1 MTLNIIT
8 LFIFYKI
15 ILITVLGFGLLFE
28 RIFYRNISYDRLGYT
43 GLAGIFF
50 LILYSYI
57 SHIFFPHGY
66 MHNMIIIFIGLILF
80 FFYFSKNK
88 KKFNFSIFFINFLIL
103 FLALLI
109 FKTHDDF
116 PYYHFPYSYYL
127 TQHSMQIGIGQFN
140 HGFRTPSSI
149 FYLNSLF
156 YVPVIKYYSFYIPSL
171 LIMGFSNLILI
182 SKILTDLKNKNINY
196 SFYLALL
203 FFAFINIFF
212 YRLQE
217 HGTDRSAQILVF
229 IFLLQ
234 LISLLNFKKNLND
247 NINYILITLGIIISL
262 KAFYILYLIFLI
274 PLLWIFY
281 TQKKL
286 NIVLEFFQNKLFYVF
301 ILLFS
306 LNILIYFL
314 NTGCLIYPVFQ
325 TCFDNFDWSLGTAEA
340 VKMNNHYQLWS
351 KAGLTPNFRIDNPEL
366 YLKDFNWVINWFD
379 LYFFNKVSDFLLGL
393 IFLSLISLVIFYQ
406 KKKRIFKFDKKI
418 FSIFFVIILLLLE
431 WFTNHPAL
439 RYGGY
444 VLIAFLIF
452 FPVSLIMT
460 KYYVN
465 LKNLKKKLIIFLLI
479 VTAVF
484 ISRNFNRLDNEIKQ
498 YKYKP
503 IINTF
508 YYVDESHFRIDK
520 VMNKRIAN
528 FENCEN
534 KINECDIKLKS
545 KVKKVSKNRYIFIPS

>member
-1 MTLNIIT
+1 MTFNIIT

-15 ILITVLGFGLLFE
+15 ILIAVLGFGLLFE
-28 RIFYRNISYDRLGYT
+28 RIFNRRTSFDQLGFT
-43 GLAGIFF
+43 GLTGIFF

-57 SHIFFPHGY
+57 SHIFLPHGY
-66 MHNMIIIFIGLILF
+66 THNMIIVFLGLVSF
-80 FFYFSKNK
+80 FFYYRYIK
-88 KKFNFSIFFINFLIL
+88 KKFNIFIFFINFSIL

-127 TQHSMQIGIGQFN
+127 TQYSMQIGIGEFN

-156 YVPVIKYYSFYIPSL
+156 YLPVIKYYSFYIPSL

-182 SKILTDLKNKNINY
+182 SKIFTDLKKKNINY
-196 SFYLALL
+196 TFYLALL

-234 LISLLNFKKNLND
+234 LISLLDFKKDLKI
-247 NINYILITLGIIISL
+247 NINCILITLGIIISL
-262 KAFYILYLIFLI
+262 KAFYILYIIFFI

-281 TQKKL
+281 TRKKL
-286 NIVLEFFQNKLFYVF
+286 NIVLEFFQNKLFYIF
-301 ILLFS
+301 IILFS
-306 LNILIYFL
+306 LNLLIYFL

-340 VKMNNHYQLWS
+340 IKMNNHYQLWS

-366 YLKDFNWVINWFD
+366 YLTNFNWVINWFD

-393 IFLSLISLVIFYQ
+393 IVLSIISLVLFYQ
-406 KKKRIFKFDKKI
+406 KKKIILKFNKKI
-418 FSIFFVIILLLLE
+418 FFIFFIIILLLFE
-431 WFTNHPAL
+431 WFLNHPAL

-452 FPVSLIMT
+452 FPVSLIMS
-460 KYYVN
+460 KYNVN
-465 LKNLKKKLIIFLLI
+465 FKNLNKRLVIFLLI
-479 VTAVF
+479 VTAIF

-498 YKYKP
+498 YKYSP

-508 YYVDESHFRIDK
+508 YYINESHFRIDK
-520 VMNKRIAN
+520 VMKKRISN

-534 KINECDIKLKS
+534 KINNCDIELKS
-545 KVKKVSKNRYIFIPS
+545 KVKKVSKNRYIFIPE